1 MLMETAPLDRR
12 AARGGDLSAASNVH
26 ALPSPQPW
34 QRTRFTARVID
45 EEAVSGHEFRRELE
59 REKRRAERSRR
70 ALSLAVLRVPSAD
83 DARGLVDE
91 LLAIK
96 RETDLVGWLD
106 AATLAVLCVDTNA
119 QGCEGFLRKVTQLT
133 AGRGVVADAATFPEA
148 LFDSLTRGC
157 AADDDAQ
164 AERLI
169 AGEAE
174 STGYAGKRIF
184 DCLVAALLL
193 LVVAPLLLLVALV
206 IALDSPGPVI
216 HRQKRLG
223 RGGVPFTFYKFRSMW
238 SDVDDRIHRDFVAG
252 LIRDGDSQA
261 APPGSGADPYK
272 LSGDARITRV
282 GRFIRKTS
290 IDELPQL
297 FNVLRGDMSM
307 VGPRPPLP
315 YEVADYEP
323 WHLRRIL
330 GIQPGITGLWQVEG
344 RSRVGFNEMVRM
356 DLRYLRQCSFGL
368 DLRILVRTVRVVLMC
383 DGAR

>member
-1 MLMETAPLDRR
+1 METASLDLR
-12 AARGGDLSAASNVH
+12 AAPGGDWSAAPNVH
-26 ALPSPQPW
+26 ALPSPQPL
-34 QRTRFTARVID
+34 QRARSTARVVD
-45 EEAVSGHEFRRELE
+45 EEVVSGPEFRRELE
-59 REKRRAERSRR
+59 REKRRAERSQR
-70 ALSLAVLRVPSAD
+70 ALSLTVLRVPSED
-83 DARGLVDE
+83 DAGGLVAG
-91 LLAIK
+91 LLAVK

-119 QGCEGFLRKVTQLT
+119 QGREGFLRKVTKLT
-133 AGRGVVADAATFPEA
+133 AGRGVAMDAATFPEA
-148 LFDSLTRGC
+148 LFERLARGC
-157 AADDDAQ
+157 AADVDAQ

-174 STGYAGKRIF
+174 SAGYAGKRIF
-184 DCLVAALLL
+184 DCLFAALALFVL
-193 LVVAPLLLLVALV
+193 APLLLLVALA
-206 IALDSPGPVI
+206 IALDSPGPAI

-238 SDVDDRIHRDFVAG
+238 SDVDHRIHRDFVLG
-252 LIRDGDSQA
+252 LIRDGDAQP
-261 APPGSGADPYK
+261 APPGSDPYK

-297 FNVLRGDMSM
+297 FNVLRGDMSL

-315 YEVADYEP
+315 YEAANYEP

-356 DLRYLRQCSFGL
+356 DLRYLRKCSFGL
-368 DLRILVRTVRVVLMC
+368 DLRILVRTVRVVLTC
-383 DGAR
+383 YGAR

>member
-1 MLMETAPLDRR
+1 
-12 AARGGDLSAASNVH
+12 
-26 ALPSPQPW
+26 
-34 QRTRFTARVID
+34 
-45 EEAVSGHEFRRELE
+45 
-59 REKRRAERSRR
+59 
-70 ALSLAVLRVPSAD
+70 LRVPPED
-83 DARGLVDE
+83 DAGGLVAE

-119 QGCEGFLRKVTQLT
+119 RGREGFLRKVTKLT
-133 AGRGVVADAATFPEA
+133 AGRGVAMDAATFPEA
-148 LFDSLTRGC
+148 LFESLARGC
-157 AADDDAQ
+157 AADVAQ

-174 STGYAGKRIF
+174 PAGYAGKRAF
-184 DCLVAALLL
+184 DCLFAALALL
-193 LVVAPLLLLVALV
+193 MVAPLLLLVALA
-206 IALDSPGPVI
+206 IALESRGPVI

-238 SDVDDRIHRDFVAG
+238 TDVDDRIHRDFVVG
-252 LIRDGDSQA
+252 LIREGDGQP
-261 APPGSGADPYK
+261 APPRSGANPYK

-297 FNVLRGDMSM
+297 FNVLRGDMSL

-315 YEVADYEP
+315 YEAANYEP

-330 GIQPGITGLWQVEG
+330 GIQPGLTGLWQVQG

-356 DLRYLRQCSFGL
+356 DLRYLRKCSFGL
-368 DLRILVRTVRVVLMC
+368 DLRILLRTVRVVLMC

>member
-1 MLMETAPLDRR
+1 METASLDLR
-12 AARGGDLSAASNVH
+12 AAPGGDWSAASNVH
-26 ALPSPQPW
+26 ALPSPQPR
-34 QRTRFTARVID
+34 QRARSTARVVD
-45 EEAVSGHEFRRELE
+45 EEVVSGPEFRRELE

-70 ALSLAVLRVPSAD
+70 ALSLTVLRVPSED
-83 DARGLVDE
+83 DAGGLVAE

-119 QGCEGFLRKVTQLT
+119 QGREGFLRKVTKLT
-133 AGRGVVADAATFPEA
+133 AGRGVAMDAATFPEA
-148 LFDSLTRGC
+148 LFESLARGC
-157 AADDDAQ
+157 VADVDAQ

-174 STGYAGKRIF
+174 SAGYAGKRIF
-184 DCLVAALLL
+184 DCFVAALAL
-193 LVVAPLLLLVALV
+193 LVLAPLLLLVALA
-206 IALDSPGPVI
+206 IALDSRGPVI

-238 SDVDDRIHRDFVAG
+238 SDVDHRIHRDFVLG
-252 LIRDGDSQA
+252 LIRDGDAQP
-261 APPGSGADPYK
+261 APPGSNPYK

-297 FNVLRGDMSM
+297 FNVLRGDMSL

-315 YEVADYEP
+315 YEAANYEP

-356 DLRYLRQCSFGL
+356 DLRYLRKCSFGL
-368 DLRILVRTVRVVLMC
+368 DLRILLRTVPVVLKC

>member
-45 EEAVSGHEFRRELE
+45 EEVVPGPEFRRELE

-70 ALSLAVLRVPSAD
+70 ALSLAVLRVPSED

-148 LFDSLTRGC
+148 LFDSLARGC

-174 STGYAGKRIF
+174 STGYAGKRTF
-184 DCLVAALLL
+184 DCLFAALAL

-261 APPGSGADPYK
+261 APPGSRADPYK
-272 LSGDARITRV
+272 LSGDERITRV

-297 FNVLRGDMSM
+297 FNVLRGEMSM

-356 DLRYLRQCSFGL
+356 DLRYLRKCSFAL

>member
-1 MLMETAPLDRR
+1 METASLDLR
-12 AARGGDLSAASNVH
+12 AAPGGDWSAASNVH

-34 QRTRFTARVID
+34 QRARTTARVVD
-45 EEAVSGHEFRRELE
+45 EEVVSGPEFRRELE
-59 REKRRAERSRR
+59 REKRRAERSQR
-70 ALSLAVLRVPSAD
+70 ALSLTVLRVPSED
-83 DARGLVDE
+83 DAGGLVAE
-91 LLAIK
+91 LLAVK

-119 QGCEGFLRKVTQLT
+119 QGREGFLRKVTKLT
-133 AGRGVVADAATFPEA
+133 AGRGVVADAATFPDA
-148 LFDSLTRGC
+148 LFESLARGC
-157 AADDDAQ
+157 AADVDAQ
-164 AERLI
+164 AVRLI

-174 STGYAGKRIF
+174 SVGYAGKRIF
-184 DCLVAALLL
+184 DCLFAALAL
-193 LVVAPLLLLVALV
+193 LVLAPLLLLVALV
-206 IALDSPGPVI
+206 IALESPGPVI

-238 SDVDDRIHRDFVAG
+238 NDVDDRIHRDFVVG
-252 LIRDGDSQA
+252 LIREGDAQL
-261 APPGSGADPYK
+261 APPGSRADPYK

-297 FNVLRGDMSM
+297 FNVLRGDMSL

-315 YEVADYEP
+315 YEAANYEP

-330 GIQPGITGLWQVEG
+330 GIQPGLTGLWQVQG

-356 DLRYLRQCSFGL
+356 DLRYLRKCSFGL

>member
-1 MLMETAPLDRR
+1 METAPLDLR
-12 AARGGDLSAASNVH
+12 AAPGGDWSAAPNVH
-26 ALPSPQPW
+26 ALPSPQPR
-34 QRTRFTARVID
+34 QRARSTVRVVD
-45 EEAVSGHEFRRELE
+45 EEVVSGPEFRRELE
-59 REKRRAERSRR
+59 REKRRAERSQR
-70 ALSLAVLRVPSAD
+70 ALSLTVLRVPSE
-83 DARGLVDE
+83 DAAGGLVAE

-119 QGCEGFLRKVTQLT
+119 QGRKGFLRKVTKLT
-133 AGRGVVADAATFPEA
+133 AGRGVAMDAATFPDA
-148 LFDSLTRGC
+148 LFESLARGC
-157 AADDDAQ
+157 AADVDAQ

-174 STGYAGKRIF
+174 SAGYAGKRTF
-184 DCLVAALLL
+184 DCFFAALAL
-193 LVVAPLLLLVALV
+193 LVLAPLLLLVALV
-206 IALDSPGPVI
+206 IALESPGPPI
-216 HRQKRLG
+216 YRQKRLG

-238 SDVDDRIHRDFVAG
+238 SDVDDRIHRDFVLG
-252 LIRDGDSQA
+252 LIRDGDAQP
-261 APPGSGADPYK
+261 APPGSRANPYK

-297 FNVLRGDMSM
+297 FNVLRGDMSL

-315 YEVADYEP
+315 YEAANYEP

-330 GIQPGITGLWQVEG
+330 GIQPGLTGLWQVEG

-356 DLRYLRQCSFGL
+356 DLRYLRKCSFGL
-368 DLRILVRTVRVVLMC
+368 DLRILVRTVRVVLTC
-383 DGAR
+383 YGAR

>member
-1 MLMETAPLDRR
+1 METASFDLR
-12 AARGGDLSAASNVH
+12 AAPGGDWSAATNVP

-34 QRTRFTARVID
+34 QRARSRARVVD
-45 EEAVSGHEFRRELE
+45 EEVVSDREFRRALE
-59 REKRRAERSRR
+59 REKRRAERSQR
-70 ALSLAVLRVPSAD
+70 ALSLTVLRVPPEE
-83 DARGLVDE
+83 DAGGLVAE

-119 QGCEGFLRKVTQLT
+119 QGREGFLRKVTKLT
-133 AGRGVVADAATFPEA
+133 AGRGVATDAATFPEA
-148 LFDSLTRGC
+148 LFDSLARGC
-157 AADDDAQ
+157 AAGD
-164 AERLI
+164 AERLM

-174 STGYAGKRIF
+174 RAGYAGKRTF
-184 DCLVAALLL
+184 DCLFAALAL
-193 LVVAPLLLLVALV
+193 LVLAPLMLLVALV
-206 IALDSPGPVI
+206 IALESPGPVI

-238 SDVDDRIHRDFVAG
+238 NDVDDRIHRDFVVG
-252 LIRDGDSQA
+252 LIREGDAQP
-261 APPGSGADPYK
+261 APPGSRANPYK

-297 FNVLRGDMSM
+297 FNVLRGDMSL

-315 YEVADYEP
+315 YEAANYEP

-330 GIQPGITGLWQVEG
+330 GIQPGLTGLWQVEG

-356 DLRYLRQCSFGL
+356 DLRYLRKCSFGL

>member
-1 MLMETAPLDRR
+1 METASLDLR
-12 AARGGDLSAASNVH
+12 AAPGGDWSAASNVH
-26 ALPSPQPW
+26 ALPSPQAW
-34 QRTRFTARVID
+34 QRARSTARVVD
-45 EEAVSGHEFRRELE
+45 EEVVSGPEFRRELE
-59 REKRRAERSRR
+59 REKRRAERSQR
-70 ALSLAVLRVPSAD
+70 ALSLTVLRVPSED
-83 DARGLVDE
+83 DAGSLVAE
-91 LLAIK
+91 MLAIK

-106 AATLAVLCVDTNA
+106 ATTLAVLCVDTNA
-119 QGCEGFLRKVTQLT
+119 QGREGFLRKVTKLT
-133 AGRGVVADAATFPEA
+133 AGRGVAMDAATFPEA
-148 LFDSLTRGC
+148 LFESLARGC
-157 AADDDAQ
+157 AADVDAQ
-164 AERLI
+164 AERLM

-174 STGYAGKRIF
+174 SAGYAGKRIF
-184 DCLVAALLL
+184 DCFFAALAL
-193 LVVAPLLLLVALV
+193 LVLAPLLLLVALA
-206 IALDSPGPVI
+206 IALDSRGPVI

-238 SDVDDRIHRDFVAG
+238 SDVDHCIHRDFVLG
-252 LIRDGDSQA
+252 LIRDGDAQP
-261 APPGSGADPYK
+261 APPGSNPYK

-297 FNVLRGDMSM
+297 FNVLRGDMSL

-315 YEVADYEP
+315 YEAANYEP

-356 DLRYLRQCSFGL
+356 DLRYLRKCSFGL

>member
-1 MLMETAPLDRR
+1 
-12 AARGGDLSAASNVH
+12 
-26 ALPSPQPW
+26 
-34 QRTRFTARVID
+34 
-45 EEAVSGHEFRRELE
+45 
-59 REKRRAERSRR
+59 
-70 ALSLAVLRVPSAD
+70 LRVPPE
-83 DARGLVDE
+83 DAGGLVAE

-119 QGCEGFLRKVTQLT
+119 QGREGFLRKVTKLT
-133 AGRGVVADAATFPEA
+133 AGRGVVMDAATFPEA
-148 LFDSLTRGC
+148 LFDSLARGC
-157 AADDDAQ
+157 AADVDAQ
-164 AERLI
+164 AVRLI

-174 STGYAGKRIF
+174 SVGYAGKRIF
-184 DCLVAALLL
+184 DCLFAALAL
-193 LVVAPLLLLVALV
+193 LVLAPLLLLVALA
-206 IALDSPGPVI
+206 IALNSPGPVI
-216 HRQKRLG
+216 YRQKRLG

-238 SDVDDRIHRDFVAG
+238 SDVDDRIHRDFVVG
-252 LIRDGDSQA
+252 LIRDGDSQP
-261 APPGSGADPYK
+261 APPGSRANPYK

-297 FNVLRGDMSM
+297 FNVLRGDMSL

-315 YEVADYEP
+315 YEAANYEP

-330 GIQPGITGLWQVEG
+330 GIQPGLTGLWQVEG

-356 DLRYLRQCSFGL
+356 DLRYVRKCSFGL

>member
-1 MLMETAPLDRR
+1 METASLDHR
-12 AARGGDLSAASNVH
+12 AAPGGDWSAATKVH
-26 ALPSPQPW
+26 ALPSPQPR
-34 QRTRFTARVID
+34 QRARSTARVVD
-45 EEAVSGHEFRRELE
+45 EEVVSGPEFRRELE
-59 REKRRAERSRR
+59 REKRRAERSQR
-70 ALSLAVLRVPSAD
+70 ALSLTVLRVPSED
-83 DARGLVDE
+83 DAAGLVAE
-91 LLAIK
+91 LLAVK

-119 QGCEGFLRKVTQLT
+119 EGREGFLRKVTKLT
-133 AGRGVVADAATFPEA
+133 AGRGVAMDAATFPEA
-148 LFDSLTRGC
+148 LFESLARGC
-157 AADDDAQ
+157 AADVDAQ

-174 STGYAGKRIF
+174 SAGYAGKRIF
-184 DCLVAALLL
+184 DCLFAALALFVL
-193 LVVAPLLLLVALV
+193 APLLLLVALA
-206 IALDSPGPVI
+206 IALDSRGPAI

-238 SDVDDRIHRDFVAG
+238 SDVDHRIHRDFVLG
-252 LIRDGDSQA
+252 LIRDGEAQP
-261 APPGSGADPYK
+261 APPGSNPYK

-297 FNVLRGDMSM
+297 FNVLRGDMSL

-315 YEVADYEP
+315 YEAANYEP

-330 GIQPGITGLWQVEG
+330 GIQPGLTGLWQVEG

-356 DLRYLRQCSFGL
+356 DLRYLRKCSFGL
-368 DLRILVRTVRVVLMC
+368 DLRILVRTVRVVLTC
-383 DGAR
+383 YGAR

>member
-1 MLMETAPLDRR
+1 METASLDLG
-12 AARGGDLSAASNVH
+12 AAPGGDWSAASNAP

-34 QRTRFTARVID
+34 QRARSTARVGD
-45 EEAVSGHEFRRELE
+45 EEVVSGPEFRRELE

-70 ALSLAVLRVPSAD
+70 ALSLTVLRVPSED
-83 DARGLVDE
+83 DAGGLVAE
-91 LLAIK
+91 LLAVK

-106 AATLAVLCVDTNA
+106 AATLAVLCVDTDA
-119 QGCEGFLRKVTQLT
+119 QGREGFLRKVTKLT
-133 AGRGVVADAATFPEA
+133 AGRGVAMDAATFPEA
-148 LFDSLTRGC
+148 LFESLARGC
-157 AADDDAQ
+157 AADVDAQ
-164 AERLI
+164 AVRLI

-174 STGYAGKRIF
+174 SVGYAGKRIF
-184 DCLVAALLL
+184 DCLFAALAL
-193 LVVAPLLLLVALV
+193 LVLPPLLLLVALA

-238 SDVDDRIHRDFVAG
+238 SDVDHRIHRDFVLG
-252 LIRDGDSQA
+252 FIREGDAQP
-261 APPGSGADPYK
+261 APPGSRANPYK

-282 GRFIRKTS
+282 GRFIRRTS

-297 FNVLRGDMSM
+297 FNVLRGDMSL

-315 YEVADYEP
+315 YEAANYEP

-330 GIQPGITGLWQVEG
+330 GIQPGLTGLWQVEG
-344 RSRVGFNEMVRM
+344 RSRVSFNEMVRM
-356 DLRYLRQCSFGL
+356 DLRYLRKCSFGL